1 MRRTLTVLVLAVFLV
16 VSTTPAAHA
25 GGHGRDVIGLA
36 AFALFAPFII
46 VGEVLAHAVPR
57 VVVAP
62 PAVYAAPVYQAP
74 PVAYAP
80 APVYSAPAYSP
91 PPPAYAPPPPA
102 YAPPPPAYAP
112 PPAAYAPPPAYAQ
125 PVSVAPP
132 PARQQVVQYSTG
144 RYVLRGDGVV
154 APYRWVWIPNPP
166 AGPPPVPPAYR

>member
-16 VSTTPAAHA
+16 VSMTPAAHA
-25 GGHGRDVIGLA
+25 GGHGRDVLDLA

-74 PVAYAP
+74 PVAYPP

-91 PPPAYAPPPPA
+91 PVYAL
-102 YAPPPPAYAP
+102 
-112 PPAAYAPPPAYAQ
+112 
-125 PVSVAPP
+125 PVSAAPSA

-144 RYVLRGDGVV
+144 RYVLRGDGVGV
-154 APYRWVWIPNPP
+154 PYRWVWIPNPP
-166 AGPPPVPPAYR
+166 AGPAPAPPAYR

>member
-62 PAVYAAPVYQAP
+62 LAVYAAPVYQAP
-74 PVAYAP
+74 PVAYPP

-91 PPPAYAPPPPA
+91 PV
-102 YAPPPPAYAP
+102 
-112 PPAAYAPPPAYAQ
+112 YAQ

-144 RYVLRGDGVV
+144 RYVLQGDGVV